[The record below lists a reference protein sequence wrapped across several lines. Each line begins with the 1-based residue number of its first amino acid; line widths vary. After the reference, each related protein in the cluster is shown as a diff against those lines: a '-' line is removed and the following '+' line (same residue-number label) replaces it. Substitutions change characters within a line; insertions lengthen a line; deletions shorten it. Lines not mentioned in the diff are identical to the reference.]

1 MDDQISAALVEENNL
16 VSGIVIPNVVLD
28 LLAIPFQCAEF
39 RIERNDRVGVE
50 IIAFPIRADK
60 ILPRITCAVIDQVG
74 LRIVASWKPSPAPAI
89 LPALAGPARRILFNG
104 LEFPQFLPSLRFDA
118 INLSCCREIA
128 GGRSEGQSLASQYRR
143 RGEVAAVAICRVS
156 QLRLPELSSGL
167 LVDRNAA
174 SVNRA
179 DKNLASPDR
188 DAAAVGR
195 EQDLFRDRLE
205 LWLISPDFFAG
216 RRVQRRDAVAGGDRV
231 DYAVDNDWSFLD
243 AVGNVAALVNPS
255 HFELADICLVDLVER
270 TVPPAVVGT
279 VVLRPIVRTL
289 GPRRGAIGGSSHSDC
304 KQ

>member
-1 MDDQISAALVEENNL
+1 MDDQISAALVEEKSL
-16 VSGIVIPNVVLD
+16 VSG
-28 LLAIPFQCAEF
+28 
-39 RIERNDRVGVE
+39 
-50 IIAFPIRADK
+50 
-60 ILPRITCAVIDQVG
+60 
-74 LRIVASWKPSPAPAI
+74 S
-89 LPALAGPARRILFNG
+89 
-104 LEFPQFLPSLRFDA
+104 FDA

-128 GGRSEGQSLASQYRR
+128 GCRSEGQYLASQDRR
-143 RGEVAAVAICRVS
+143 RGEVAAVAICRVI
-156 QLRLPELSSGL
+156 QLRLPELSPGL

-195 EQDLFRDRLE
+195 EQDLFRDRIE

-279 VVLRPIVRTL
+279 VVLRPIVRIL
-289 GPRRGAIGGSSHSDC
+289 GPRRGAVGGSSHSDC
-304 KQ
+304 KQQREPESGIPQSRADHLPSSRFA